1 MCEKCK
7 PIDAKLLHYVDLRHR
22 LTDDQ
27 TLEGLERLI
36 QELEAQ
42 KKALH
47 PEE

>member
-7 PIDAKLLHYVDLRHR
+7 PIDAKLLSYVYLRQR
-22 LTDDQ
+22 VTDHQ

-47 PEE
+47 PGK

>member
-1 MCEKCK
+1 MCDKCK
-7 PIDAKLLHYVDLRHR
+7 PIDAKLLRYVDLRYR
-22 LTDDQ
+22 VTDDQ
-27 TLEGLERLI
+27 ALAGIEHLI